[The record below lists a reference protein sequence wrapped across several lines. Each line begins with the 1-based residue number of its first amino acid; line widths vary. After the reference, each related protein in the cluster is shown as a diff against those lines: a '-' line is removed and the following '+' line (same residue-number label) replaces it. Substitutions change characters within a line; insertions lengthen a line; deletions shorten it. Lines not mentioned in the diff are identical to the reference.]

1 MLRPRTI
8 LLIDSDQSTRRQ
20 RVIMLLTHGFL
31 VRAAERV
38 EDVELPFVHP
48 APDLV
53 LLRVKDPPD
62 RFDSAYMLIRAAAPR
77 QRIGF
82 LVDDRHYLCELF
94 VDGVLVRPREE
105 LSGDLIQSVEAMFE
119 ADFEVSAKRACVG
132 S

>member
-1 MLRPRTI
+1 MIRPRTI

-31 VRAAERV
+31 VRAAARV
-38 EDVELPFVHP
+38 EDVKLPFANP

-53 LLRVKDPPD
+53 LLRAEEPRGRP
-62 RFDSAYMLIRAAAPR
+62 DSAYMLIRNTAPD

-105 LSGDLIQSVEAMFE
+105 LAGNLIKSVEAMFE
-119 ADFEVSAKRACVG
+119 AQFESCANRAAVG